1 MRKLS
6 LAFFGTPVY
15 AAYLLEKI
23 VNDKGLPEVKLVVTQ
38 PDRPVGKK
46 QIITPS
52 PVKTTAMKIGN
63 LEIENSL
70 EIENWK
76 LKTKNIDLA
85 LVCAFGRILPKE
97 ILTIPK
103 FGFWNI
109 HYSLLPHYR
118 GGAPSAYTL
127 INGDKTTGV
136 TILQMDERL
145 DHGPIIAQEE
155 TKILPDERRPEL
167 EMRLTKI
174 AFEMLK
180 KLFLVLSEDS
190 RLRRLGSLNEAR
202 RGPTE
207 TSKPGIERKNQK
219 HELATYTKLLTKADG
234 FIPFTDLHKSTTYN
248 RFRGLYPWPGLWTF
262 VTINGQQKRLKI
274 IDMDRTAIKA
284 VQLEGKKLVDW
295 PTFKRAYL

>member
-1 MRKLS
+1 MKKLS

-15 AAYLLEKI
+15 TAYLLERI
-23 VNDKGLPEVKLVVTQ
+23 INDKKLPVEVKLVVTQ

-52 PVKTTAMKIGN
+52 PVKTTALKIGN

-70 EIENWK
+70 KIGNWK
-76 LKTKNIDLA
+76 LKIKNIDLA

-109 HYSLLPHYR
+109 HYSLLPRYR
-118 GGAPSAYTL
+118 GGAPSAYAL

-136 TILQMDERL
+136 TILQMDEKL

-155 TKILPDERRPEL
+155 TEILPDERRPDL
-167 EMRLTKI
+167 EMRLTEITFTMIKKTI
-174 AFEMLK
+174 NELLINGLK
-180 KLFLVLSEDS
+180 K
-190 RLRRLGSLNEAR
+190 
-202 RGPTE
+202 RGQDH
-207 TSKPGIERKNQK
+207 SQ
-219 HELATYTKLLTKADG
+219 ATYTKLLTKKGG
-234 FIPFTDLHKSTTYN
+234 FIPFADLHKPTTYD

-262 VTINGQQKRLKI
+262 ITVNGRQKRLKI
-274 IDMDRTAIKA
+274 IDMDRTAIKM
-284 VQLEGKKLVDW
+284 VQLEGKNPVDW
-295 PTFKRAYL
+295 STFKRAYL

>member
-23 VNDKGLPEVKLVVTQ
+23 VSYKGLPIEIKLVVTQ
-38 PDRPVGKK
+38 PDRAVGKK

-52 PVKTTAMKIGN
+52 PVKTTALKIGN

-109 HYSLLPHYR
+109 HYSLLPRYR
-118 GGAPSAYTL
+118 GGAPSAYAL

-136 TILQMDERL
+136 TVLQMDEKL

-155 TKILPDERRPEL
+155 TEILPDERRPALEL
-167 EMRLTKI
+167 RLAKI
-174 AFEMLK
+174 TFEILK
-180 KLFLVLSEDS
+180 KLFRVLSEDA
-190 RLRRLGSLNEAR
+190 LDIE
-202 RGPTE
+202 P
-207 TSKPGIERKNQK
+207 KPQNHSQ
-219 HELATYTKLLTKADG
+219 ATYTKLLTKADG
-234 FIPFTDLHKSTTYN
+234 FIPFADLHKPATYN
-248 RFRGLYPWPGLWTF
+248 RFRGLYPWPGLWTK
-262 VTINGQQKRLKI
+262 VNVNGKELRLKI
-274 IDMDRTAIKA
+274 VDMDRTTIKL
-284 VQLEGKKLVDW
+284 VQLEGKRPVDW